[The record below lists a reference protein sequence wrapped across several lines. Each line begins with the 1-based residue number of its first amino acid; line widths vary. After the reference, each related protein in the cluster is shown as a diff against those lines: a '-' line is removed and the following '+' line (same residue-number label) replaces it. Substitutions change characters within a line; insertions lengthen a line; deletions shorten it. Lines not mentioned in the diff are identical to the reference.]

1 MRRPHWVPLHEGLN
15 LVAGRSLSALGIGD
29 ESERASGMRASDLE
43 ASLGDAAVD
52 GRFNGRARCRAE
64 CDYSSLGSYSAGFF
78 DPMFWRED
86 KAVQAGLAFN
96 SVEFD
101 GIKSWVMK
109 LFPNTQEFNR
119 IAVAQPVS
127 YEVVAA
133 FRVLEPG
140 DIGE

>member
-64 CDYSSLGSYSAGFF
+64 CDYSSLGSTHRLCFTARNRLVRTRMLGGG
-78 DPMFWRED
+78 R
-86 KAVQAGLAFN
+86 V
-96 SVEFD
+96 
-101 GIKSWVMK
+101 KSPP
-109 LFPNTQEFNR
+109 LP
-119 IAVAQPVS
+119 
-127 YEVVAA
+127 
-133 FRVLEPG
+133 
-140 DIGE
+140 D